1 MRQACLIALLATLL
15 GACAGP
21 ARQIPSPQ
29 SWLAHSGQLE
39 AYDYWEATGK
49 LALRTPG
56 GSESA
61 NLVWRQADTE
71 THIHLSGPLGVAP
84 VNMHSDGRW
93 LEVRRGAQTSTLD
106 LRNPDEVTAAT
117 GWDFPL
123 QALPYWLKG
132 LPTPAFKLQRL
143 EQDSLTGGASLL
155 QQDDWEV
162 RFERYS
168 RFENL
173 NLPTRITITDG
184 EAKATVLIRR
194 WRTHHSERQSDQH
207 ND

>member
-1 MRQACLIALLATLL
+1 MRRAWLIALLVTFLA
-15 GACAGP
+15 ACAGP
-21 ARQIPSPQ
+21 ERQIPATQ
-29 SWLAHSGQLE
+29 SWLAHTEQLE

-61 NLVWRQADTE
+61 NLVWRQADTQ

-93 LEVRRGAQTSTLD
+93 LEVRRGADSSTLD
-106 LRNPDEVTAAT
+106 LRNSDEVAAAT

-132 LPTPAFKLQRL
+132 LPTPAFKLQKL
-143 EQDSLTGGASLL
+143 EQDSVTGGASLL
-155 QQDDWEV
+155 RQNDWEV
-162 RFERYS
+162 RYERYS

-173 NLPTRITITDG
+173 NLPTRIIITDG

-194 WRTHHSERQSDQH
+194 WRSNDGEQH
-207 ND
+207 NE